1 MKKFL
6 LSLAV
11 LASAA
16 VGASAAELYTLTF
29 GVKAN
34 QASCNQYN
42 QTWTLTQENQ
52 EWTISSF
59 SNNNNSWTNIR
70 FGNKKPANSGDGI
83 VASTFPISG
92 TLENVVI
99 NAQLQKT
106 ASNDK
111 WTSCHV
117 QTSATADF
125 KTLTNNVEVLQS
137 SFATSAKDV
146 TVTLTTPVKDQYVR
160 LYITKSTANS
170 TDNGWFGL
178 NSMTFNG
185 TAAVVDPDAIATPEI
200 AEPVAGTEGYTI
212 TLSCATEGAEIYYTT
227 DGSTPTQSEEWP
239 CAKYTGPFE
248 IFEPCTLNAIAFK
261 GEDKSAMLSKFLD
274 LPVILSSLDRV
285 ADFEPAEG
293 QTIKFVCNTP
303 QATVAYQN
311 GNYLY
316 LYAGNGFMAK
326 AYQCFGYDT
335 PTLTPGQAITK
346 IEGSYG
352 FRYGQPQ
359 ITNFTITAGEVGTAP
374 APIEI
379 DAISGYIETY
389 MVGRWYT
396 IKGVN
401 ITSVS
406 GLDAKMVLP
415 ADAALE
421 REEETVAL
429 RNTFGLTSFE
439 AGENLTVSGFVGI
452 YNKTVQFLPTEIL
465 NEQGEKICALPVF
478 SLEDGAYTENTEIT
492 ISCETEGATIV
503 YTVNGGAEVEA
514 PAPAPLTLTGAME
527 ISAYAKAEGYTNS
540 DPVTASYTIKAEEPV
555 IGTSATFDFS
565 SAAEFAKITCTPA
578 ITYPTSD
585 GQNVGGSEMTVNG
598 VSVTTTDGSTATRL
612 WAKDGTLR
620 VYTGGSISVSIGSEF
635 ILSKITFT
643 GTLKAETTTG
653 YLDGKVWT
661 AEKPETAAR
670 AAAKIQEV
678 VFNCT
683 GTNKITKI
691 EVEVEFA
698 STTTGIEAIEAEDA
712 APAVYYNLQ
721 GVRVEN
727 PANGLYIRVNG
738 KKAEKVFIR

>member
-34 QASCNQYN
+34 QGATNQYN
-42 QTWTLTQENQ
+42 STWTLTQDNQ
-52 EWTISSF
+52 EWTITAF
-59 SNNNNSWTNIR
+59 SNNNNGWTDIR
-70 FGNKKPANSGDGI
+70 FGTKTASNVKDGVI
-83 VASTFPISG
+83 ASTFPISG
-92 TLENVVI
+92 TLEEVVL
-99 NAQLQKT
+99 NGRLQKT
-106 ASNDK
+106 GTKDK
-111 WTSCHV
+111 WTSCNL
-117 QTSATADF
+117 QTSASADF
-125 KTLTNNVEVLQS
+125 KTLTNDVTIAQS
-137 SFATSAKDV
+137 SFSSTGKDV
-146 TVTLTTPVKDQYVR
+146 AVKLTTPVKDQYVR
-160 LYITKSTANS
+160 LYIKAGQASN
-170 TDNGWFGL
+170 NGWFAM

-185 TAAVVDPDAIATPEI
+185 TPAVVDPDAIATPEI
-200 AEPVAGTEGYTI
+200 SVAEGTESMIATI
-212 TLSCATEGAEIYYTT
+212 TCDTEGATIYYTT
-227 DGSTPTQSEEWP
+227 DGTDPTESEAWP
-239 CAKYTGPFE
+239 NMKYTQPFDMW
-248 IFEPCTLNAIAFK
+248 EPGTIKAIAYK
-261 GEDKSAMLSKFLD
+261 DGKASAIASKTVSTMVIGELAS
-274 LPVILSSLDRV
+274 LSSLEL
-285 ADFEPAEG
+285 ADG
-293 QTIKFVCNTP
+293 QTVSFICNNSN
-303 QATVAYQN
+303 ATVAYRN

-316 LYAGNGFMAK
+316 IAVGSGFMTK
-326 AYQCFGYDT
+326 YYQLFSYNT
-335 PTLTPGQAITK
+335 PEYAAGQKLTR
-346 IEGSYG
+346 IEGTYG

-359 ITNFTITAGEVGTAP
+359 ITNYTLTAGEVGTAP

-379 DAISGYIETY
+379 NAISGYIEKY
-389 MVGRWYT
+389 MVGAWYT

-406 GLDAKMVLP
+406 ELDAKMVLP

-465 NEQGEKICALPVF
+465 NAQGEQVCAAPVF
-478 SLEDGAYTENTEIT
+478 NLADGAYAENTEIT
-492 ISCETEGATIV
+492 ISCETEGAKIS
-503 YTVNGGAEVEA
+503 YMINGGEVVEA
-514 PAPAPLTLTGAME
+514 SAPVTIILTEAMQ
-527 ISAYAKAEGYTNS
+527 IHATASAEGYAES
-540 DPVTASYTIKAEEPV
+540 DPVEANYTIKAEQPV
-555 IGTSATFDFS
+555 TGTTATFDFTE
-565 SAAEFAKITCTPA
+565 AEFSKITCTPA
-578 ITYPTSD
+578 VTYPAS
-585 GQNVGGSEMTVNG
+585 GENVKVSGTEMTVNG
-598 VSVTTTDGSTATRL
+598 VSLVASKGSNNDA
-612 WAKDGTLR
+612 AIYNNGNNLR
-620 VYTGGSISVSIGSEF
+620 VYTGATMTISIGSEY

-643 GTLKAETTTG
+643 GTLACSTKTG
-653 YLDGKVWT
+653 TLTGKVWT
-661 AEKPETAAR
+661 ATETAAR

-691 EVEVEFA
+691 EVEFA
-698 STTTGIEAIEAEDA
+698 SASTGIEAIEAEDA

>member
-11 LASAA
+11 AA
-16 VGASAAELYTLTF
+16 CTAFGGWAETVSFVAGGTTEGTTTGIPTGEIVNKTTTTKSFTNSDITITF
-29 GVKAN
+29 EK
-34 QASCNQYN
+34 
-42 QTWTLTQENQ
+42 
-52 EWTISSF
+52 
-59 SNNNNSWTNIR
+59 NNSSNTQVNGGLVRWYQSDYIEIAPLNNATITKVQLLEVGSSYTSVAVPVGIGKKSTDEKGTVLTTGTSRSWT
-70 FGNKKPANSGDGI
+70 G
-83 VASTFPISG
+83 
-92 TLENVVI
+92 
-99 NAQLQKT
+99 
-106 ASNDK
+106 
-111 WTSCHV
+111 
-117 QTSATADF
+117 SATQSVYLYASKQVRF
-125 KTLTNNVEVLQS
+125 KTLEV
-137 SFATSAKDV
+137 TY
-146 TVTLTTPVKDQYVR
+146 TPGV
-160 LYITKSTANS
+160 A
-170 TDNGWFGL
+170 
-178 NSMTFNG
+178 
-185 TAAVVDPDAIATPEI
+185 AAVATPEM

-274 LPVILSSLDRV
+274 LPVILSSLDGV
-285 ADFEPAEG
+285 AAFEPAEG

-379 DAISGYIETY
+379 DAISGYIETD

-406 GLDAKMVLP
+406 GLDATMVLP
-415 ADAALE
+415 ADADLE

-452 YNKTVQFLPTEIL
+452 FNEGVQFVPTEIL
-465 NEQGEKICALPVF
+465 NEHGEKICALPVF
-478 SLEDGAYTENTEIT
+478 NLEDGAYTENTEIT
-492 ISCETEGATIV
+492 ISCETEGAKIS
-503 YTVNGGAEVEA
+503 YMINGGEVVEA
-514 PAPAPLTLTGAME
+514 PAPVTIILTEAMQ
-527 ISAYAKAEGYTNS
+527 IHATASAEGYSES
-540 DPVTASYTIKAEEPV
+540 DLVEANYTIKAEQPV
-555 IGTSATFDFS
+555 IGTTATFDF
-565 SAAEFAKITCTPA
+565 AEAEFSKITCTPA
-578 ITYPTSD
+578 VTYPTSGNSVVVSD
-585 GQNVGGSEMTVNG
+585 TEMTVNG
-598 VSVTTTDGSTATRL
+598 VSLVASKGSRNDA
-612 WAKDGTLR
+612 AIYNNGNNLR
-620 VYTGGSISVSIGSEF
+620 VYTGATMTISIGSAYT
-635 ILSKITFT
+635 LSKITFT
-643 GTLKAETTTG
+643 GDLACTTETGTLT
-653 YLDGKVWT
+653 GKVWT
-661 AEKPETAAR
+661 ATETAAR

-678 VFNCT
+678 VFNCN
-683 GTNKITKI
+683 GTNKITSI
-691 EVEVEFA
+691 EVEFA
-698 STTTGIEAIEAEDA
+698 SAPTGIEAIEAEDA

>member
-16 VGASAAELYTLTF
+16 VGASAAELYKLTF
-29 GVKAN
+29 GVEAN

-42 QTWTLTQENQ
+42 QTWTLTQDNQ
-52 EWTISSF
+52 EWSISSF
-59 SNNNNSWTNIR
+59 SNFNNSWTNIR

-106 ASNDK
+106 APNDK

-117 QTSATADF
+117 QTSATAEF

-137 SFATSAKDV
+137 SFASSAKDV

-185 TAAVVDPDAIATPEI
+185 TAAVVDPDAVATPEI
-200 AEPVAGTEGYTI
+200 SVAEGTESMIATI
-212 TLSCATEGAEIYYTT
+212 TCDTEGATIYYTT
-227 DGSTPTQSEEWP
+227 DGTDPTESEAWP
-239 CAKYTGPFE
+239 NMKYTQPFDLR
-248 IFEPCTLNAIAFK
+248 EPGTIKAIAYK
-261 GEDKSAMLSKFLD
+261 DGKASAIASKTVSTMVIGELAS
-274 LPVILSSLDRV
+274 LSSLEL
-285 ADFEPAEG
+285 ADG
-293 QTIKFVCNTP
+293 QTVSFICNNSN
-303 QATVAYQN
+303 ATVAYRN

-316 LYAGNGFMAK
+316 IAVGGGFMTK
-326 AYQCFGYDT
+326 YYQLFSYNT
-335 PTLTPGQAITK
+335 PEYAAGQKLTR
-346 IEGSYG
+346 IEGTYG

-359 ITNFTITAGEVGTAP
+359 ITNYTLTAGEVGTAP

-421 REEETVAL
+421 REKETVAL

-465 NEQGEKICALPVF
+465 NAQGEQVCAAPVF
-478 SLEDGAYTENTEIT
+478 NLADGAYAENTEIT
-492 ISCETEGATIV
+492 ISCETEGAKIS
-503 YTVNGGAEVEA
+503 YMINGGEVVEA
-514 PAPAPLTLTGAME
+514 SAPVTIILTGAMQ
-527 ISAYAKAEGYTNS
+527 IHATASAEGYAES
-540 DPVTASYTIKAEEPV
+540 DPVEANYTIKAEQPV
-555 IGTSATFDFS
+555 TGTTATFDFTE
-565 SAAEFAKITCTPA
+565 AEFSKITCTPA
-578 ITYPTSD
+578 VTYPASGASVTVS
-585 GQNVGGSEMTVNG
+585 GTEMTVNG
-598 VSVTTTDGSTATRL
+598 VSLVASKGSNNDA
-612 WAKDGTLR
+612 AIYNNGNNLR
-620 VYTGGSISVSIGSEF
+620 VYTGATMTISIGSEY

-643 GTLKAETTTG
+643 GTLDCTTETGTLT
-653 YLDGKVWT
+653 GKVWT
-661 AEKPETAAR
+661 ATETAAR

-683 GTNKITKI
+683 DTNKIKKI
-691 EVEVEFA
+691 EVEFA
-698 STTTGIEAIEAEDA
+698 SASTGIEAIEAEDA